1 MMNKEVR
8 EFIEHN
14 PILML
19 ANVGLDGLPKIRPMI
34 TLSIFKETLW
44 FAVTESKLVYQELIK
59 DNNVELCTV
68 TLSRWIRIKG
78 KAVFEQDRAFITHI
92 LENSD
97 IMEKFYKNKNEKEEN
112 VKVFYIEIEHG
123 ELSDFERDLKI
134 EF

>member
-1 MMNKEVR
+1 MNRDAR

-34 TLSIFKETLW
+34 TLGIFKDTLW
-44 FAVTESKLVYQELIK
+44 FAVTESKLVYKELIK
-59 DNNVELCTV
+59 DNNLELCSV
-68 TLSRWIRIKG
+68 TSSRWIRITG
-78 KAVFEQDRAFITHI
+78 KAVFENDKQTITHI

-97 IMEKFYKNKNEKEEN
+97 IMDKFYKRKNEKEED
-112 VKVFYIEIEHG
+112 VRIFYIQIEHG
-123 ELSDFERDLKI
+123 ELSDFERDMRI

>member
-1 MMNKEVR
+1 MNRDAR

-34 TLSIFKETLW
+34 TLGIFKDTLW
-44 FAVTESKLVYQELIK
+44 FAVTESKLIYKELIK
-59 DNNVELCTV
+59 DNNLELCSV
-68 TLSRWIRIKG
+68 TLSRWIRITG
-78 KAVFEQDRAFITHI
+78 KAVFENDKQTITHI

-97 IMEKFYKNKNEKEEN
+97 IMDKFYKRKNEKEED
-112 VKVFYIEIEHG
+112 VRIFYIQIEHG
-123 ELSDFERDLKI
+123 ELSDFERDMRI

>member
-1 MMNKEVR
+1 MNRDAR

-34 TLSIFKETLW
+34 TLGIFKDTLW
-44 FAVTESKLVYQELIK
+44 FAVTESKLVYKELIK
-59 DNNVELCTV
+59 DNNLELCSV
-68 TLSRWIRIKG
+68 TLSRWIRITG
-78 KAVFEQDRAFITHI
+78 KAGFENDKQTITHI

-97 IMEKFYKNKNEKEEN
+97 IMDKFYKRKNEKEED
-112 VKVFYIEIEHG
+112 VRIFYIQIEHG
-123 ELSDFERDLKI
+123 ELSDFERDMRI

>member
-14 PILML
+14 SILML
-19 ANVGLDGLPKIRPMI
+19 ANIGLDGLPKIRPMI
-34 TLSIFKETLW
+34 TLGFFKGTLW
-44 FAVTESKLVYQELIK
+44 FAVTERKLVYQELQK
-59 DNNVELCTV
+59 DNNLELCSV

-78 KAVFEQDRAFITHI
+78 KAIFEQDKALITHV

-97 IMEKFYKNKNEKEEN
+97 IMDKFYKNKNETDEN
-112 VKVFYIEIEHG
+112 VKIFFIEIEYG
-123 ELSDFERDLKI
+123 VLSDFERDLKI

>member
-1 MMNKEVR
+1 MNRDAR

-34 TLSIFKETLW
+34 TLGIFKDTLW
-44 FAVTESKLVYQELIK
+44 FAVTESKLVYKELMK
-59 DNNVELCTV
+59 DNNLELCSV
-68 TLSRWIRIKG
+68 TLSRWIRITG
-78 KAVFEQDRAFITHI
+78 KAVFENDKQTITHI

-97 IMEKFYKNKNEKEEN
+97 IMDKFYKRKNEKEED
-112 VKVFYIEIEHG
+112 VRIFYIQIEHG
-123 ELSDFERDLKI
+123 ELSDFERDMRI

>member
-1 MMNKEVR
+1 MMNKEVI

-19 ANVGLDGLPKIRPMI
+19 ANIGLDGLPKIRPMI
-34 TLSIFKETLW
+34 TLGFFKGTLW
-44 FAVTESKLVYQELIK
+44 FAVTERKLVYQELQK
-59 DNNVELCTV
+59 DNNLELCSV

-78 KAVFEQDRAFITHI
+78 KAIFEQDKALITHV

-97 IMEKFYKNKNEKEEN
+97 IMDKFYKNKNETDEN
-112 VKVFYIEIEHG
+112 VKIFFIEIEYG
-123 ELSDFERDLKI
+123 VLSDFERDLKI

>member
-1 MMNKEVR
+1 MNRDAR

-34 TLSIFKETLW
+34 TLGIFKDTLW
-44 FAVTESKLVYQELIK
+44 FAVTESKLVYKELIK
-59 DNNVELCTV
+59 DNNLELCSV
-68 TLSRWIRIKG
+68 TLSRWIRITG
-78 KAVFEQDRAFITHI
+78 KAVFENDKQTITHI

-97 IMEKFYKNKNEKEEN
+97 IMDKFYKRKNEKEED
-112 VKVFYIEIEHG
+112 VRIFYIQIEHG
-123 ELSDFERDLKI
+123 ELSDFERDMRI

>member
-14 PILML
+14 SILML
-19 ANVGLDGLPKIRPMI
+19 ANIGLDGLPKIRPMI
-34 TLSIFKETLW
+34 TLGFFKETLW
-44 FAVTESKLVYQELIK
+44 FAVTERKLVYQELQK
-59 DNNVELCTV
+59 DNNLELCSV

-78 KAVFEQDRAFITHI
+78 KAIFEQDKALITHV

-97 IMEKFYKNKNEKEEN
+97 IMDKFYKNKNEKDEN
-112 VKVFYIEIEHG
+112 VKIFFIEIEYG
-123 ELSDFERDLKI
+123 VLSDFERDLKI

>member
-1 MMNKEVR
+1 MMNKDVR

-19 ANVGLDGLPKIRPMI
+19 ANIGLDGLPKIRPMI
-34 TLSIFKETLW
+34 TLGIFKETLW
-44 FAVTESKLVYQELIK
+44 FAVTESKLVYQELQK
-59 DNNVELCTV
+59 DDNLELCSV

-78 KAVFEQDRAFITHI
+78 KAVFEHDKAFITHI

-97 IMEKFYKNKNEKEEN
+97 IVDKFYKSKNEKKED
-112 VKVFYIEIEHG
+112 VRVFYIQIEHG
-123 ELSDFERDLKI
+123 TLSDFERDIKI

>member
-1 MMNKEVR
+1 MNRDAR

-34 TLSIFKETLW
+34 TLGIFKDTLW
-44 FAVTESKLVYQELIK
+44 FAVTESKLVYKELIK
-59 DNNVELCTV
+59 DNNLELCSV
-68 TLSRWIRIKG
+68 TLSRWIRITG
-78 KAVFEQDRAFITHI
+78 KAVFENDKQTITHI

-97 IMEKFYKNKNEKEEN
+97 IMDKFYKRKNEKEED
-112 VKVFYIEIEHG
+112 VRIFYIQIEHG
-123 ELSDFERDLKI
+123 ELSDFEQDMRI

>member
-1 MMNKEVR
+1 MMNKEVI

-19 ANVGLDGLPKIRPMI
+19 ANIGLDGLPKIRPMI
-34 TLSIFKETLW
+34 TLGFFKGTLW
-44 FAVTESKLVYQELIK
+44 FAVTERKLVYQELQK
-59 DNNVELCTV
+59 DNNLELCSV

-78 KAVFEQDRAFITHI
+78 KAIFEQDKALITHV

-97 IMEKFYKNKNEKEEN
+97 IMDKFYKNKNEKDEN
-112 VKVFYIEIEHG
+112 VKIFFIEIEYG
-123 ELSDFERDLKI
+123 VLSDFERDLKI

>member
-14 PILML
+14 SILML
-19 ANVGLDGLPKIRPMI
+19 ANIGLDGLPKIRPMI
-34 TLSIFKETLW
+34 TLGFFKGTLW
-44 FAVTESKLVYQELIK
+44 FAVTERKLVYQELQK
-59 DNNVELCTV
+59 DNNLELCSV

-78 KAVFEQDRAFITHI
+78 KAIFEQDKALITHV

-97 IMEKFYKNKNEKEEN
+97 IMDKFYKNKNEKDEN
-112 VKVFYIEIEHG
+112 VKIFFIEIEYG
-123 ELSDFERDLKI
+123 VLSDFERDLKI

>member
-34 TLSIFKETLW
+34 TLGIFKETLW
-44 FAVTESKLVYQELIK
+44 FAVTENKLVYQELQK
-59 DNNVELCTV
+59 DDNLELCSV

>member
-1 MMNKEVR
+1 MMNKDVR

-14 PILML
+14 PVLML
-19 ANVGLDGLPKIRPMI
+19 ANIGLDGLPKIRPMI
-34 TLSIFKETLW
+34 TLGIFKETLW
-44 FAVTESKLVYQELIK
+44 FAVTERKLVYQELQK
-59 DNNVELCTV
+59 NNNLELCSAA
-68 TLSRWIRIKG
+68 LSRWIRIKG
-78 KAVFEQDRAFITHI
+78 KAVFEHDKSLITHI

-97 IMEKFYKNKNEKEEN
+97 IMDKFYKNKNEKEDN